1 MADQAP
7 SIALVVLNWNGV
19 ADTLECLASLRQS
32 LVPVH
37 AIVVDNGSSGTD
49 VEQIRASGLADIVI
63 ETGAN
68 LGYAEGNNI
77 GLRHALESHLG
88 FEVIGVLNNDTL
100 VDPHCFGDLAQ
111 QLSEA
116 DGRHRALAPS
126 VMYADDPNATWFA
139 GGVVDRGWARHLRP
153 LEIEEHDG
161 ALRESEWL
169 TGCCIVAHAA
179 TWLHV
184 GLFDSR
190 YYLLV
195 EDCEWSLRARSR
207 GVELLVATRSSIL
220 HKVSRS
226 YAASGP
232 ETLLASFYFIRN
244 GLRLDYAYQRRYV
257 LHFVARHLLRPTLAE
272 VVRFRFKQELV
283 FGWLG
288 ALAFVIGQKGRAP
301 ERVIHLAERRPA

>member
-1 MADQAP
+1 MADEAP

-19 ADTLECLASLRQS
+19 ADTLECLASLRHS
-32 LVPVH
+32 RVPVH

-49 VEQIRASGLADIVI
+49 VGQIRESGLADIVI

-68 LGYAEGNNI
+68 LGYAEGNNV
-77 GLRHALESHLG
+77 GLRHALESALG
-88 FEVIGVLNNDTL
+88 FEVVGVLNNDTF

-111 QLSEA
+111 HLRDA
-116 DGRHRALAPS
+116 DGRQRALAPT
-126 VMYADDPNATWFA
+126 VLYADNPTATWFA
-139 GGVVDRGWARHLRP
+139 GGVVDRGWPRHLQP
-153 LEIEEHDG
+153 VELEEHEE

-169 TGCCIVAHAA
+169 TGCCIVARSA
-179 TWLHV
+179 TWRHT

-207 GVELLVATRSSIL
+207 GVGLFVATRSSIL

-226 YAASGP
+226 YVSSGP
-232 ETLLASFYFIRN
+232 ESLLASFYFIRN
-244 GLRLDYAYQRRYV
+244 GLCFDYAYRRRYL
-257 LHFVARHLLRPTLAE
+257 LHFMVRHLLRPTLAE
-272 VVRFRFKQELV
+272 VVRLRFKQELV

-288 ALAFVIGQKGRAP
+288 ALAFVSGQKGRAP
-301 ERVIHLAERRPA
+301 ELVTHLAERRPV

>member
-32 LVPVH
+32 LLPVH

-63 ETGAN
+63 ETDAN

-77 GLRHALESHLG
+77 GLRHALESALD
-88 FEVIGVLNNDTL
+88 FEVVGVLNNDTV
-100 VDPHCFGDLAQ
+100 VDPRCFGDLAQ
-111 QLSEA
+111 HLSDA
-116 DGRHRALAPS
+116 DRRHRALAPT
-126 VMYADDPNATWFA
+126 VLYADNPTATWFA
-139 GGVVDRGWARHLRP
+139 GGVVDRGWARHLQP
-153 LEIEEHDG
+153 LELEEHEEG
-161 ALRESEWL
+161 LRESQWL
-169 TGCCIVAHAA
+169 TGCCIVARSA
-179 TWLHV
+179 TWRYV

-195 EDCEWSLRARSR
+195 EDCEWSLRARRR
-207 GVELLVATRSSIL
+207 GVELFVATRSTIL

-226 YAASGP
+226 YASSGP
-232 ETLLASFYFIRN
+232 ERLLASFYFIRN
-244 GLRLDYAYQRRYV
+244 GLFLDYAYRRRYL
-257 LHFVARHLLRPTLAE
+257 LHFIVRHLLRPTLAE
-272 VVRFRFKQELV
+272 LVRLRLRQELV

-288 ALAFVIGQKGRAP
+288 ALAFVSGQKGRAP
-301 ERVIHLAERRPA
+301 ELVTHLAKRPTA